1 MKMVT
6 REKFDEELSKL
17 QSQLIELKDFA
28 YNAFES
34 AFHAF
39 ETRNVEEALKIM
51 ENDTKADIMY
61 EEIHDSAI
69 LLIAKQQPVA
79 TDLRQI
85 ITTLKISTDL
95 ERIADFA
102 VNVAKSTIRLKDT
115 KLNMNET
122 INNIRKMYTISMTM
136 LKEGIKAFLDVD
148 LKLAKEVAKMDDEV
162 DELYGQTIQH
172 LFQVNRVQPEN
183 IDNVTQL
190 LFICRFLERTA
201 DHITNIAENVF
212 YLVKGKHYDLNE

>member
-1 MKMVT
+1 MVT
-6 REKFDEELSKL
+6 RERFDEELSQL
-17 QSQLIELKDFA
+17 QSQLIELNNFA
-28 YNAFES
+28 KNAFET
-34 AFHAF
+34 AFHAL
-39 ETRNVEEALKIM
+39 ETRNVEEALKVM
-51 ENDTKADIMY
+51 ENDTKADILY

-102 VNVAKSTIRLKDT
+102 VNIAKSTIRLKDT
-115 KLNMNET
+115 NLDMSEP
-122 INNIRKMYTISMTM
+122 INNIKRMYTVSMKM
-136 LKEGIKAFLDVD
+136 LEEGMNAFTTVD

-162 DELYGQTIQH
+162 DDLYGKTIKM
-172 LFQVNRVQPEN
+172 LFQINRDQPEN
-183 IDNVTQL
+183 INNVTQL